1 MRKFA
6 ILASNENPTYAFYLP
21 LTALLWRSI
30 GYEPLVVTVGQWGT
44 ALGPVLDAFA
54 ELNVTLDFTSATRKT
69 FPL

>member
-1 MRKFA
+1 MIQSKLAEVQLQTMRKFA

-54 ELNVTLDFTSATRKT
+54 N
-69 FPL
+69 